1 MLNKKN
7 VDRKDNNA
15 RFIYGLNLSLKRKKE
30 YEKHWFELLKT

>member
-15 RFIYGLNLSLKRKKE
+15 WFISGSNLSLKRKKE
-30 YEKHWFELLKT
+30 CEKHWFELLKT